1 MPVPATAGGE
11 LMRLYTEW
19 GRCSRDRTRRLV
31 RLALAVAV
39 ALGVI
44 LVFGEEPPPIWKG
57 WP

>member
-1 MPVPATAGGE
+1 
-11 LMRLYTEW
+11 MRLYTEW
-19 GRCSRDRTRRLV
+19 GRCSRERTRRLL

-44 LVFGEEPPPIWKG
+44 LVLGEEPPPIWKG